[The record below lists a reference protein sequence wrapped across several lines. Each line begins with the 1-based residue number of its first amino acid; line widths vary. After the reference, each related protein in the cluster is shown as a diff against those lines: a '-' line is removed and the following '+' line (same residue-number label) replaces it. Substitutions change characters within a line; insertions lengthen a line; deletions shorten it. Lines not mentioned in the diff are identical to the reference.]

1 MRKFTA
7 LVLFFTFFIVSQPAM
22 SQTNQKDYKSYPYW
36 IEMMQDPE
44 ANFFETQKA
53 FYEYWEGR
61 EVTKGSGFKLF
72 KRWEYWMGQQ
82 VSPEGTKPS
91 PFRNINALKELNL
104 KSSNT
109 TTAGNW
115 VSLGPSTVPSG
126 YNGYRGLG
134 RVNAVGFHPTDVNT
148 IFVGAPAGGLWI
160 THDGGATWENHTDI
174 LPTLGV
180 SAVIVDHTNPD
191 IVYIGTGDRD
201 AGDAPGAGV
210 WKSFDGGVTFQPV
223 NISMENSTVSRLLMH
238 PADPNIILCATG
250 GGVYRTINGGTSWT
264 KTATGSF
271 KDVVFKPGDPNIVY
285 AASGGDFFRS
295 DNNGVTFTE
304 ITTGL
309 PGGYRGAIAVSPA
322 DPTYVYFFLTNS
334 ESFKGL
340 YRSTNSG
347 LTFSVRSTTPNIMSW
362 DCNGGSGGQAWYDL
376 DMACD
381 PNNAEII
388 YGGGVNCFKS
398 TNGGT
403 TWAINSHWYGG
414 CGVPSVHA
422 DLHVL
427 EYNPLNNRLYA
438 GNDGGVYWTDNGGSS
453 WTEISNGLVISQAY
467 KIGQSATYRDYVI
480 NGYQDNGT
488 SSFTGPEWV
497 SVGGGDGMECAY
509 DPTNEVY
516 SYSTVYYGSI
526 DRHQNHGYDGQ
537 IAGQGVNGIT
547 EGGAWVTP
555 FVIDHFNGNVMFIAY
570 DNIWR
575 SSNIKASNPG
585 SVTWTKISNL
595 NVNDFDELR
604 QSYANTDILYAANN
618 NQLYRSDNVKA
629 LDPQWISLSGT
640 LPSSNTIT
648 DIETSPVDENTVY
661 ILQQNRVFKS
671 ANRGVSWTELTN
683 NLPDVQMHSLVYYRN
698 SPEGLY
704 LGTDIGVFY
713 RDQFSPEWIQYSDGL
728 PAAARITELEIYYDA
743 DGPQNDVLRAAT
755 YGRGLWETNLN
766 YTFPAANFVAD
777 QTIVPIGC
785 GVNFSDESVGVPFE
799 WEWSFEGG
807 TPATSSEQNPAGIV
821 WNQPGSFTI
830 TLIVSNPAGT
840 DTIIKEAYINASSD
854 LLPAAQFTSTL
865 HTFCTGDT
873 ATVYFYDK
881 SEYCPLSW
889 QWSFEPADV
898 TFLEGTSATSQ
909 NPVVMFTGTSSY
921 TVTLTAFNINGS
933 SSVTKDDYIYI
944 GGMPLPF
951 TEDWESGQLAP
962 SGWEVVNPDNLVT
975 WDVDNVIN
983 DSIVNKAARM
993 NFYNYNVAPGRRDQL
1008 ISPAINLEGYNTAY
1022 LGFEHAYIRRYAQIT
1037 DSLLIYI
1044 STDCGLTWTKI
1055 REFGDDGAGSFET
1068 MPIGVGEIEPQSAD
1082 DWCNGP
1088 ENPVCNVINISQW
1101 VGNNNV
1107 KIMFETVHRRGNN
1120 LFIDNIFVSPTI
1132 GVQDELLP
1140 ASKGLNIYP
1149 NPGNGYFHLKSDKE
1163 LKSPVVRIISSGSK
1177 VIYSTALASGKD
1189 WTINTGTLPAGFYIV
1204 RIISADG
1211 TWDEK
1216 LIVK

>member
-1 MRKFTA
+1 MRKYSSLF
-7 LVLFFTFFIVSQPAM
+7 LFFILFSFSQPLS

-36 IEMMQDPE
+36 IDMMQDPD

-53 FYEYWEGR
+53 FYAYWEGR
-61 EVTKGSGFKLF
+61 EVTRGSGYKLF

-82 VSPEGTKPS
+82 VSPEGIKPS
-91 PFRNINALKELNL
+91 PDRNLKALKDLTL

-115 VSLGPSTVPSG
+115 VSLGPSSVPSG

-134 RVNAVGFHPTDVNT
+134 RVNAIGFHPTDPNT
-148 IFVGAPAGGLWI
+148 VFIGAPAGGLWI
-160 THDGGATWENHTDI
+160 THDGGATWENTTDG

-180 SAVIVDHTNPD
+180 SAVIADHTNPD

-210 WKSFDGGVTFQPV
+210 WKSYDGGLTFQPV
-223 NISMENSTVSRLLMH
+223 NTSMENSTVSRLLMH
-238 PADPNIILCATG
+238 PTDPNIILCATG
-250 GGVYRTINGGTSWT
+250 GGLYRTTNGGTSWV
-264 KTATGSF
+264 KALTGSF

-285 AASGGDFFRS
+285 AASGGNFYRS
-295 DNNGVTFTE
+295 ENNGVTFTE
-304 ITTGL
+304 INNGL
-309 PGGYRGAIAVSPA
+309 PGGYRGAIAVSAA
-322 DPTYVYFFLTNS
+322 DPSYVYFFLTNQ

-381 PNNAEII
+381 PTNAEVI

-398 TNGGT
+398 TNGGSN
-403 TWAINSHWYGG
+403 WSINSHWYGG

-555 FVIDHFNGNVMFIAY
+555 FAIDYFNGNMMFIGY
-570 DNIWR
+570 DNVWR
-575 SSNIKASNPG
+575 SSNIKTSNPG
-585 SVTWTKISNL
+585 SVVWSKISNL
-595 NVNDFDELR
+595 NVNDLDELK
-604 QSYANTDILYAANN
+604 QSYANTDILYTANN

-629 LDPQWISLSGT
+629 IDPQWINLTSS
-640 LPSSNTIT
+640 LPSNNTIT

-661 ILQQNRVFKS
+661 IVQQNRVFKS
-671 ANRGVSWTELTN
+671 LNKGVSWTELTN

-713 RDQFSPEWIQYSDGL
+713 RDQFNPEWIQYSDGL
-728 PAAARITELEIYYDA
+728 PYAVRVTELEIFYDTA
-743 DGPQNDVLRAAT
+743 SPQNDVLRAAT
-755 YGRGLWETNLN
+755 YGRGLWESPLH
-766 YTFPAANFVAD
+766 YTYPSADFEAD
-777 QTIVPIGC
+777 QVIVPLGC
-785 GVNFSDESVGVPFE
+785 VVNFSDESVGVPFE
-799 WEWSFEGG
+799 WQWTFEGG
-807 TPATSSEQNPAGIV
+807 TPSTSTEQNPSGIV
-821 WNQPGSFTI
+821 WNEPGEFTV
-830 TLIVSNPAGT
+830 TLIVSNPIGA
-840 DTIIKEAYINASSD
+840 DTIVKEDYINASAT
-854 LLPAAQFTSTL
+854 LLPAVDFESSL

-881 SEYCPLSW
+881 SEYCPSSW
-889 QWSFEPADV
+889 EWTFEPSGV
-898 TFLEGTSATSQ
+898 TFLEGTSANSQ

-921 TVTLTAFNINGS
+921 SVTLTTSNINGS
-933 SSVTKDDYIYI
+933 NSITKEDYVYI

-962 SGWEVVNPDNLVT
+962 SGWEVINPDDLVT
-975 WDVDNVIN
+975 WDVDDVIS
-983 DSIVNKAARM
+983 DTIVNKAARM

-1022 LGFEHAYIRRYAQIT
+1022 LGFEHAYIRRYAQIS
-1037 DSLLIYI
+1037 DSLIIYI

-1055 REFGDDGAGSFET
+1055 REFGEDGTGIFET
-1068 MPIGVGEIEPQSAD
+1068 MPIGVGETEPLSAD

-1088 ENPVCNVINISQW
+1088 ENPVCNTINISQW

-1120 LFIDNIFVSPTI
+1120 LFIDNIFVTPSI
-1132 GVQDELLP
+1132 GVQDEEL
-1140 ASKGLNIYP
+1140 STIKGMSIYP
-1149 NPGNGYFHLKSDKE
+1149 NPGNNYFHLKSEKE
-1163 LKSPVVRIISSGSK
+1163 IKTPVVQIISSSSK
-1177 VIYSTALASGKD
+1177 VVFSGTLTTGQD
-1189 WTINTGTLPAGFYIV
+1189 WIINTGTLPSGFYLV
-1204 RIISADG
+1204 KVVTVDG
-1211 TWDEK
+1211 TWDQK
-1216 LIVK
+1216 LIVN